1 MYTYTRMKI
10 IKKYK
15 EQFFFTF
22 YVRTTFDIQMS
33 PNTIINKT
41 KTLSYKQLHIIKYAF
56 QKCKTN
62 DIIFDVWCL
71 QI

>member
-1 MYTYTRMKI
+1 MYYLHKNENNKKI
-10 IKKYK
+10 QGRI
-15 EQFFFTF
+15 FLHI

-41 KTLSYKQLHIIKYAF
+41 KNLSYKQLHVIKYAF

-62 DIIFDVWCL
+62 DIIFDV
-71 QI
+71 